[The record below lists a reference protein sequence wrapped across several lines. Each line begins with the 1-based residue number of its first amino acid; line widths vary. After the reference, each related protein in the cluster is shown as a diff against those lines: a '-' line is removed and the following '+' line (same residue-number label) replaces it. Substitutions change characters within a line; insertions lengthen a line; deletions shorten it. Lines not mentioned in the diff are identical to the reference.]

1 VKVFGLALAAAFLV
15 AATPSPSPSL
25 DGLLAAPPAGF
36 AELTTAEL
44 HGAHFT
50 ASDWASTADASK
62 QSGIVNTLNH
72 DGFVDGYGNT
82 WVSQSAQHVLVE
94 AVFAFTGGRGAHDW
108 LTATEAADKKDPTYV
123 RADTTSGLGT
133 YYGAHIADAAGKTFG
148 DVFSFVKGN
157 DFFVVGV
164 VSTKDDALAQ
174 ATSQAT
180 SQYSTAPA
188 QTIPSDQWPENN
200 VAHNVGAFAGWV
212 IVAILAIAV
221 AAIAA
226 VVRRRRRPAVA
237 SAPAGVQLSP
247 DGSFWWDGQ
256 AWRDAAREAPPFAQR
271 SADGALW
278 WDGRA
283 WRPVP
288 QAAPPQ

>member
-1 VKVFGLALAAAFLV
+1 MKVFGLALAAAFLV

-164 VSTKDDALAQ
+164 VSTKDDALNEAVSQTRAQ
-174 ATSQAT
+174 
-180 SQYSTAPA
+180 YDRAPSE
-188 QTIPSDQWPENN
+188 TVPSGQWPEN
-200 VAHNVGAFAGWV
+200 VQSGHSVFYVLGTLLPPLLILAV
-212 IVAILAIAV
+212 IVGVVGVVVGRSRRRAAV
-221 AAIAA
+221 AP
-226 VVRRRRRPAVA
+226 PAV
-237 SAPAGVQLSP
+237 QFSP
-247 DGSFWWDGQ
+247 DGKYWWDGQ
-256 AWRDAAREAPPFAQR
+256 
-271 SADGALW
+271 S
-278 WDGRA
+278 
-283 WRPVP
+283 WRPVE
-288 QAAPPQ
+288 PPPPS